1 MSWNRCD
8 RATFWERDTRVD
20 FDSAYYRVRDDRR
33 VEVKLKY
40 EAVADSQMPTSCAG
54 WECLVTADGEV
65 GKFDGEVL
73 STQRGNPRRLLVTIP
88 GDAPV
93 IFTP

>member
-8 RATFWERDTRVD
+8 RATFWKKDTRVD
-20 FDSAYYRVRDDRR
+20 FDSAYYRERDDHR
-33 VEVKLKY
+33 VDIKLKRN
-40 EAVADSQMPTSCAG
+40 AVTNSQMPTSCAG
-54 WECLVTADGEV
+54 WECLISADGET

-73 STQRGNPRRLLVTIP
+73 STRRYNTRRLVVTIP
-88 GDAPV
+88 GNAPA